1 MLRHTFIHIPGVG
14 HKTERELWA
23 KGVCTWEDA
32 AGLIPGS
39 SSTSSNLIYKLQRY
53 IPQTFHAVQE
63 RDASFFQRLARF
75 GESWRL
81 FSEFAEDC
89 VYLDIE
95 TTGLSA
101 TYDDITVVG
110 TSDGKNFK
118 AFVKGAN
125 LPDLGAEL
133 KKYSV
138 AVTFNGS
145 GFDLPFLRRS
155 FSRSIP
161 QAHIDLRWVAYKLGY
176 RGGLKEIERH
186 LGIKRPRRIANMDGF
201 EAVLLWQRYCQGDR
215 GALERPIDYNRS
227 DVMNLKGMMDHCF
240 NRLVDHQAKL
250 FPKEARG
257 FANDIHRHSEFTQHP
272 QSPFGWLRKLG
283 INLGKR

>member
-32 AGLIPGS
+32 AELVVGS
-39 SSTSSNLIYKLQRY
+39 SSASTNLIYKLQRH
-53 IPQTFHAVQE
+53 IPRTLRAVQE
-63 RDASFFQRLARF
+63 RDPTFFQRLSRF

-101 TYDDITVVG
+101 AYDDVTLVG
-110 TSDGKNFK
+110 ISNGKNFK
-118 AFVKGAN
+118 AFIKGAN
-125 LPDLGAEL
+125 LRDLASEL

-138 AVTFNGS
+138 VVTFNGS

-176 RGGLKEIERH
+176 TGGLKEIERR
-186 LGIKRPRRIANMDGF
+186 LGIKRPRRLANMDGF
-201 EAVLLWQRYCQGDR
+201 EAVILWQRYCHGDR
-215 GALERPIDYNRS
+215 GALEQLIDYNRS

-240 NRLVDHQAKL
+240 NRLVDRHAKL

-257 FANDIHRHSEFTQHP
+257 FTNDIQRHPEFTQYP
-272 QSPFGWLRKLG
+272 RSPFGWLRKLG
-283 INLGKR
+283 IILGKR